1 MKKILPFLIAFFI
14 VAPSVLAQQN
24 NTTIEGTVLDSLTR
38 KPESYATVRLMGQN
52 ATQPVAVGLTDSL
65 GVFHIPVKTTGR
77 FNLIV
82 ASLGR
87 KPYSRN
93 VTVNAGSNKL
103 GELLLSDANVLATA
117 TVKAQR
123 PLVKAE
129 VDKLSYSM
137 AEDPDAKTNTLLE
150 MLRKVPMVTV
160 DGEDN
165 IKVNGNSS
173 FKVYVNGKPNEM
185 MSSNPSL
192 IFKSYPANAVK
203 KIEVI
208 TNPGA
213 KYDAEGVAGVLNIVT
228 DNHTSMNGYTVTPS
242 LRVDNRGVMGSFFGM
257 AQWGKLTLSANYG
270 IGYNKSPAS
279 KYSAE
284 REVYDDAVN
293 HLLESQGANKNKGTF
308 QFGSLDGSYEF
319 SSHDLL
325 SFSAGIHS
333 WNGFNTSDRQTTMF
347 NNAGT
352 QTYAYNLHSHQHS
365 RYPGIN
371 ASADYQHTFKEN
383 QTLTLSYRLNTSPTR
398 DHTINNYSDLQS
410 VTSGLTDLEYNT
422 RNYADEHTGQLDFTT
437 PLWPDHTLSAGLK
450 YIYRNNRSNNDEL
463 HRAAGTGESFTSDPA
478 AGLRYR
484 QRGDI
489 AAAYTEYA
497 YKHKA
502 VSTTAGLRYEYYHI
516 HVTYPDGSRD
526 DFKANLGN
534 LVPSVSL
541 GYNLTPTQML
551 RLGYNLR
558 ISRPDI
564 EALSPYVTRATAEN
578 ASYGN
583 PNLKSSTS
591 NNIELGYST
600 FSARFSLNTTLAYR
614 FSNDGITSYSF
625 IEDGVQN
632 TTYNNFLHQKSLNLG
647 MYMNWTIV
655 DGTTLNLNGGADYQD
670 LKVDRTGDH
679 NHGFH
684 AYCWGGL
691 TQKLPARMK
700 IELGLFGNTRD
711 IQLQGRGSSFFMY
724 NLNLSR
730 NFLKEDRL
738 QISLRAGNFFGRHR
752 HFRNHI
758 ETAQYRNESDMR
770 VDVMRLGLGVTYR
783 LGSLKAQ
790 VKKAARTIENSDVES
805 HSQSSSG
812 QSGSGSGQGQSG
824 M

>member
-1 MKKILPFLIAFFI
+1 MKKTLLLLIAFFI
-14 VAPSVLAQQN
+14 VAPSVLAQQT

-38 KPESYATVRLMGQN
+38 RPESYATVRLMGQD
-52 ATQPVAVGLTDSL
+52 ATQPVAMGLTDSL
-65 GVFHIPVKTTGR
+65 GVFRIPVKKVGR
-77 FNLIV
+77 FRLIV

-87 KPYSRN
+87 KPFSRD
-93 VTVNAGSNKL
+93 VTVSTGSNKL
-103 GELLLSDANVLATA
+103 GELLLSDANLLATA
-117 TVKAQR
+117 TVKALR

-192 IFKSYPANAVK
+192 IFKSYPASAVK

-228 DNHTSMNGYTVTPS
+228 DTQTSMNGYNVTPS

-257 AQWGKLTLSANYG
+257 AQFGKLTLSANYG
-270 IGYNKSPAS
+270 IGYNKNPAS
-279 KYSAE
+279 KYSSE

-319 SSHDLL
+319 SAHDLL

-333 WNGFNTSDRQTTMF
+333 WNGFNTSDRQTTML

-352 QTYAYNLHSHQHS
+352 QTYAYNLHSHQHE

-398 DHTINNYSDLQS
+398 DHTVNNYSDLQS
-410 VTSGLTDLEYNT
+410 VTFGLTDLEYNT

-450 YIYRNNRSNNDEL
+450 YIYRNNRSNNDEY
-463 HRAAGTGESFTSDPA
+463 HRTAESGQPFMSDPD
-478 AGLRYR
+478 AGLHYR

-564 EALSPYVTRATAEN
+564 EALSPYVTRTTAES
-578 ASYGN
+578 ASFGN

-600 FSARFSLNTTLAYR
+600 FNARFSLNTTLAYR
-614 FSNDGITSYSF
+614 FSNDGITDYTF

-670 LKVDRTGDH
+670 LKVNRTGDH

-738 QISLRAGNFFGRHR
+738 QISLRAGNFLGRHR

-758 ETAQYRNESDMR
+758 ETAQYRSESDMR
-770 VDVMRLGLGVTYR
+770 VNVMRLGFGVTYR

-790 VKKAARTIENSDVES
+790 VKKATRTIENNDVES
-805 HSQSSSG
+805 HSQS
-812 QSGSGSGQGQSG
+812 GSEQGQGN